1 MAGSTTKNTVNNRT
15 HTDELREISSTHGS
29 SIQRPEERRRLLI
42 YYRIIRDRMI
52 RFGEDFEVAAHR
64 VNFNILF

>member
-1 MAGSTTKNTVNNRT
+1 MAGSTTKNTVN
-15 HTDELREISSTHGS
+15 
-29 SIQRPEERRRLLI
+29 I